1 MTNLEQ
7 LKDLYLRDVR
17 RTTVYDK
24 AMDLVEEV
32 KEFTKTL
39 PWEEKDVIKN
49 QIWKS
54 ITSVSANLS
63 EGNGQMYYK
72 KDLQFLNFALGSAA
86 ETQTWF
92 EISFRCGY
100 IDQPTYKNYDERLI
114 EIRRM
119 LIGMMKKILVS
130 ENNHK

>member
-1 MTNLEQ
+1 MEQ

-17 RTTVYDK
+17 RTTVYEK
-24 AMDLVEEV
+24 ALQLVVEV

-54 ITSVSANLS
+54 ITSVLANLS
-63 EGNGQMYYK
+63 EGNGQMYSK
-72 KDLQFLNFALGSAA
+72 KDLQFLNIALGSAA

-92 EISFRCGY
+92 EISYRCGY
-100 IDQPTYKNYDERLI
+100 LDELAFKNFDERLV

-119 LIGMMKKILVS
+119 IIGMMKKVINS
-130 ENNHK
+130 

>member
-1 MTNLEQ
+1 MEQ

-17 RTTVYDK
+17 RTTVYEK
-24 AMDLVEEV
+24 TMQLVVEV
-32 KEFTKTL
+32 KEFAKTL

-54 ITSVSANLS
+54 ITSVLANLS

-72 KDLQFLNFALGSAA
+72 KDLQFLNIALGSAA
-86 ETQTWF
+86 ETQTWI
-92 EISFRCGY
+92 EISYRCGY
-100 IDQPTYKNYDERLI
+100 LDELAFKNLDERLV

-119 LIGMMKKILVS
+119 IIGMMKKLVNS
-130 ENNHK
+130 

>member
-1 MTNLEQ
+1 MEQ

-17 RTTVYDK
+17 RTTVYEK
-24 AMDLVEEV
+24 AIQLVVEV
-32 KEFTKTL
+32 KGFTKTL

-72 KDLQFLNFALGSAA
+72 KELQFLNIALGSAA

-92 EISFRCGY
+92 QISYRCGY
-100 IDQPTYKNYDERLI
+100 IDETTFVNFDERLI

-119 LIGMMKKILVS
+119 IIGMMKKIV
-130 ENNHK
+130 EK

>member
-1 MTNLEQ
+1 MEQ

-17 RTTVYDK
+17 RTTVYEK
-24 AMDLVEEV
+24 AIQLVVEV
-32 KEFTKTL
+32 KEFTETL
-39 PWEEKDVIKN
+39 PWEERDVIKY

-72 KDLQFLNFALGSAA
+72 KELQFLNIALGSAA

-92 EISFRCGY
+92 EISNRCGY
-100 IDQPTYKNYDERLI
+100 IDEKTFENFDERLI

-119 LIGMMKKILVS
+119 IIGMMKKIVQ
-130 ENNHK
+130 K

>member
-1 MTNLEQ
+1 MER

-17 RTTVYDK
+17 RTTVYEK
-24 AMDLVEEV
+24 AIQLVVEV
-32 KEFTKTL
+32 KEFTETL

-72 KDLQFLNFALGSAA
+72 KELQFLNIALGSAA

-92 EISFRCGY
+92 EISYRCGY
-100 IDQPTYKNYDERLI
+100 IDEKTFENFDERLI

-119 LIGMMKKILVS
+119 IIGMMKKIVQ
-130 ENNHK
+130 K